1 MKSILTARVATVLA
15 PIVPALCVSLAGTTA
30 ALGQPVAAE
39 PASQPAAAKAPARP
53 EIDITKQPTLYVV
66 GYAHLDTQWRWTYI
80 DTIREYIPNTLNDN
94 FKLFEKYPGYVFNFS
109 GSRRYKMM
117 EEYYPE
123 SFQKLRGYVDSGRWF
138 PCGSSVDENDANVPS
153 AESLVRQVLYGNRY
167 FRETFGKASD
177 EYMLPDCF
185 GFPYALPSVLAHCGI
200 KGFSTQKL
208 TWGGVVPIPFKV
220 GMWEGPDG
228 VALTS
233 ALDPGAYVGQVREN
247 LANSNAWKAR
257 IAANGKASGV
267 FADYHYFGT
276 GDQGGAPDDASVAKV
291 EESINTN
298 GDIRVISGPADWL
311 FQAVTPELQKNLPRY
326 KGELMLTE
334 HSAGSIS
341 SQAYMKRW
349 NRKNELL
356 AGAAEGAAVAAAWL
370 GGRAY
375 PQQKLEDAWYLV
387 LGSQMHDILPGTSVP
402 KAYDLSWNDEVIAA
416 NQFASVMEDS
426 VAVVSAAMNTQ
437 ATGTALVVY
446 NPLSI
451 AREDVVE
458 ADVPTTVRNPKSVR
472 VLGPDGNAVAAQILS
487 STPAS
492 TRVAFTAKVTS
503 VGFASFDVQLSADA
517 AAPAPSTLSVTEKK
531 LENERYAVKLND
543 AGDVASI
550 YDKEAKR
557 ELLSGPARLGLHYEN
572 PENWPAWNQDWAD
585 RQRPAKAYVGGPA
598 KVRVVESGP
607 VRVAVEVTR
616 EAEGSTFVQTI
627 RLASGGGA
635 ARVEFDNQI
644 DWRSRERSLRAAF
657 PLAVA
662 NPMATYDLQ
671 TGAIERGNMHPKQ
684 YEYPFHQWFDVTD
697 SKGDYGVS
705 VMSDSKFAADK
716 PDDSTARLTLL
727 YTPGVRGGYAD
738 QASQDLGRHQIRYA
752 LYGHTNDWRA
762 GQSFQQAARL
772 NQPMKVYAVPAH
784 DGALGKAFS
793 LLHVDSPNVSVVAI
807 KKAET
812 SDEIVVRL
820 REHTGSEAKDV
831 KVAAASAIVSA
842 REVDGQEREI
852 GKASVVNG
860 RLVTDVRGYGLRAFA
875 ITLGKPETTVAAP
888 AYVAVPITM
897 DADVVSSN
905 ANRTD
910 GAMDSV
916 RGAYPA
922 EQFPGVVTVEGVR
935 LNLASTKD
943 GTPNAMG
950 CNGQVIEL
958 PPGEWNRFILIAAGE
973 EDIYS
978 KFHIGRTSF
987 FIDVPAWTGYVG
999 QWDRRVWPEEDPS
1012 SFVAPGQDIAGIEPG
1027 YVKRQPIAW
1036 YASHRHT
1043 KNGDALYDYSYL
1055 YSFVVDIPN
1064 DGSRKI
1070 RLPNNP
1076 KIKVFAMSVAQVGNT
1091 RASAANAVFDTLE
1104 STKQDAPVLTPAA
1117 GSFSDAT
1124 FVTIAPALYG
1134 RTGAIRYTLDGSIP
1148 TEKSN
1153 KYTGPISL
1161 SSLATVKAVVL
1172 DARGKPG
1179 PVAVAKYDVK
1189 DRTAPSVVSA
1199 TGMYNVPMVTVRFSE
1214 PLSATAAEAS
1224 HYTLT
1229 PAIAV
1234 SKAELSADRRA
1245 VTLTLAET
1253 PEAGKGYSV
1262 SISGVQDAAPLKN
1275 RLKDATAQFTV
1286 ASPVYSLAEVT
1297 AEMRGKEVRDVP
1309 GLPVKG
1315 TDPWTI
1321 NMWVRT
1327 DKQPANR
1334 TILAGFGKC
1343 EQSKQGGAR
1352 YIAKFANGVQFWA
1365 HNRDVE
1371 SNTQLELNRWQ
1382 MLTATYDGTTLR
1394 VYIDGK
1400 KLGEAVTALADDEN
1414 VVNFAPVDPWDK
1426 RRQFVG
1432 EIKDFTIWNTALS
1445 PQELAG
1451 LNANVPAGSP
1461 K

>member
-39 PASQPAAAKAPARP
+39 PASQPAAVKAPARP

-80 DTIREYIPNTLNDN
+80 DTIREFIPNTLNDN

-247 LANSNAWKAR
+247 LANSNAWKTR

-298 GDIRVISGPADWL
+298 GDIKVISGPADWL

-426 VAVVSAAMNTQ
+426 VAVISAAMNTQ

-487 STPAS
+487 STPGS
-492 TRVAFTAKVTS
+492 TRVAFIAKVAS

-517 AAPAPSTLSVTEKK
+517 AAPAPSTLSVTEQK
-531 LENERYAVKLND
+531 LENERYAVTLND

-598 KVRVVESGP
+598 KVRVVENGP
-607 VRVAVEVTR
+607 VRVAIEVTR

-627 RLASGGGA
+627 RLASGGGS

-662 NPMATYDLQ
+662 NPKATYDLQ

-697 SKGDYGVS
+697 TKGDYGVS

-752 LYGHTNDWRA
+752 LYGHSNDWRS

-812 SDEIVVRL
+812 SDEIIVRL
-820 REHTGSEAKDV
+820 REHTGSAATGV
-831 KVAAASAIVSA
+831 KIAAASAIVSA

-852 GKASVVNG
+852 GQASVVNG

-875 ITLGKPETTVAAP
+875 ITLGKPESAAVSAP
-888 AYVAVPITM
+888 FVQVPITL
-897 DADVVSSN
+897 DADVVSTN
-905 ANRTD
+905 ANRSD
-910 GAMDSV
+910 GMMDAA

-922 EQFPGVVTVEGVR
+922 EQFPGDVTVEGVR
-935 LNLASTKD
+935 LNLAAAGD
-943 GTPNAMG
+943 GMPNAMT
-950 CNGQVIEL
+950 CKGQFIEL
-958 PPGEWNRFILIAAGE
+958 PQGNWDRVLLVAAAE
-973 EDIYS
+973 QDQPS
-978 KFHIGRTSF
+978 KLHIDGIPF
-987 FIDVPAWTGYVG
+987 FYDAQAWTGYVG
-999 QWDRRVWPEEDPS
+999 QWDRRVWPEEDPA

-1027 YVKRQPIAW
+1027 FVKKQPIAW

-1043 KNGDALYDYSYL
+1043 KSGDSLYDYSYL
-1055 YSFVVDIPN
+1055 YSYSFDIPR
-1064 DGSRKI
+1064 GAKPVI
-1070 RLPNNP
+1070 QLPNNP
-1076 KIKVFAMSVAQVGNT
+1076 KIKIFAIGAVNAGTV
-1091 RASAANAVFDTLE
+1091 RAKAASPVFDSLD
-1104 STKQDAPVLTPAA
+1104 STQQDAPALSQAPGV
-1117 GSFSDAT
+1117 FSDAIS
-1124 FVTIAPALYG
+1124 VTIAPQLYG
-1134 RTGAIRYTLDGSIP
+1134 RTSAIRYTLDGSTP
-1148 TEKSN
+1148 SAKSN
-1153 KYTGPISL
+1153 VYSGPITIANSSTLKAVILDAQGKTGPV
-1161 SSLATVKAVVL
+1161 T
-1172 DARGKPG
+1172 
-1179 PVAVAKYDVK
+1179 VAKYDVR
-1189 DRTAPSVVSA
+1189 DVTAPGLLSA
-1199 TGMYNVPMVTVRFSE
+1199 TGMYQVPMVTLRFSE
-1214 PLSATAAEAS
+1214 PLSLSATDAAN
-1224 HYTLT
+1224 YKIT
-1229 PAIAV
+1229 PALGV
-1234 SKAELSADRRA
+1234 SKAELSTDRRS
-1245 VTLTLAET
+1245 VTLTLTAV
-1253 PEAGKGYSV
+1253 PEAGKSYAVSV
-1262 SISGVQDAAPLKN
+1262 SGVQDGSPLKN
-1275 RLKDATAQFTV
+1275 TVKDATAQFTV
-1286 ASPVYSLAEVT
+1286 ASPVYTLAEVT

-1352 YIAKFANGVQFWA
+1352 YLAKFANGVQFWA

-1382 MLTATYDGTTLR
+1382 MLSATYDGSTLR

-1426 RRQFVG
+1426 RRQFAG

-1445 PQELAG
+1445 AQELTG
-1451 LNANVPAGSP
+1451 LNAKAPAGSP